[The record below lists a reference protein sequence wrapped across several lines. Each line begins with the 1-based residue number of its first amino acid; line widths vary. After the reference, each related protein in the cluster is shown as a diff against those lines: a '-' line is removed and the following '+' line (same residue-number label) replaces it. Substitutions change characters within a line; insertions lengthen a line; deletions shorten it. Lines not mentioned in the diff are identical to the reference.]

1 MARNKY
7 DVDETLRKEF
17 SMEQVRR
24 LAHYIKPYSGKMLLA
39 LVLRITASA
48 ASMLMPIF
56 LMKIIDEY
64 IPMGEDGIVYI
75 IRLSLLAVVLA
86 VYVSLVICVKT
97 RLMMFSGQSII
108 RDLRADLFEH
118 LQKLPVDYFDS
129 RPHGKIQVRLVNYIN
144 NLSELL
150 SNGIVNT
157 IVDLISLVVIIAYML
172 YIDIRFTMV
181 CLAGLPVLFIIVF
194 LVKKKQRGAWQKANN
209 KHSNLNAYISESIN
223 GIRIT
228 QSFVREEENVGIF
241 NGLSNSYRT
250 AWLHAIK
257 YNLILPPA
265 VDVMSV
271 VTTSFIYVMGVSML
285 QDSPASISVGAI
297 IAFTNYI
304 SRFWTPVTNLG
315 NFYNSLLT
323 AIAYLEMIFETMDE
337 PLVVEDK
344 ENAVEMPP
352 ICGDVEFRNVC
363 FGYEDEVR
371 ILDDISF
378 YIQKGQTCAIIGPTG
393 AGKTTIINL
402 LSRFYN
408 VDSGGIYIDGIN
420 IEDVNIHSLRS
431 QMGIMLQ
438 DSFIFKGT
446 VRDNIRYGRQD
457 ADDEEVERAART
469 VCAHDFIM
477 KMPLG
482 YDTPVGERGNR
493 LSVGQ
498 RQLISF
504 ARALLA
510 SPAILILDEATSSI
524 DTETELALQQGLQK
538 LLEGRTSF
546 IIAHR
551 LSTIRDAD
559 RIFYVDHGT
568 VMEKDR
574 LDD

>member
-17 SMEQVRR
+17 SMEQVKR
-24 LAHYIKPYSGKMLLA
+24 LAHYIRPYSGKMLLA
-39 LVLRITASA
+39 LLLRITASA
-48 ASMLMPIF
+48 AGMLTPIF
-56 LMKIIDEY
+56 LMKIIDDY
-64 IPMGEDGIVYI
+64 IPMGEEGIPHI
-75 IRLSLLAVVLA
+75 IRISLLAAVLA

-157 IVDLISLVVIIAYML
+157 IVDLISLFVIIAYMF
-172 YIDIRFTMV
+172 YIDVRFTII
-181 CLAGLPVLFIIVF
+181 CLAGLPVLFTIVF
-194 LVKKKQRGAWQKANN
+194 VVKRKQRGAWQKANN

-223 GIRIT
+223 GIRVT
-228 QSFVREEENVGIF
+228 QSFVREEENAQIF
-241 NGLSNSYRT
+241 NGLSSSYRS

-257 YNLILPPA
+257 YNLILPPS

-285 QDSPASISVGAI
+285 QQHPATISVGAI

-304 SRFWTPVTNLG
+304 SRFWTPITNIG
-315 NFYNSLLT
+315 GFYNSLLT
-323 AIAYLEMIFETMDE
+323 AISYLEMIFETMDE

-344 ENAVEMPP
+344 ENAVVMPP
-352 ICGDVEFRNVC
+352 IQGDVEFRNVS
-363 FGYEDEVR
+363 FGYEDDRMVLEN
-371 ILDDISF
+371 ISF
-378 YIQKGQTCAIIGPTG
+378 HIKKGETCAIIGPTG

-402 LSRFYN
+402 ISRFYN
-408 VDSGGIYIDGIN
+408 VDSGGVYIDGIN
-420 IEDVNIHSLRS
+420 VGDVTLHSLRS

-446 VRDNIRYGRQD
+446 VRDNIRYGKQD

-469 VCAHDFIM
+469 VCAHEFIM
-477 KMPLG
+477 KMPSG
-482 YDTPVGERGNR
+482 YDTPVGERGSR

-510 SPAILILDEATSSI
+510 NPAILILDEATSSI

-559 RIFYVDHGT
+559 RIFYVNHGT
-568 VMEKDR
+568 VEERETVED
-574 LDD
+574 